1 MMELPPDAWLAI
13 VFAVLMAVAML
24 MYAILDGFDLG
35 VGILLRT
42 VRAEEERDHMVASI
56 GPFWDANETWLV
68 LGVGL
73 LLVAFPKAHGMV
85 LTALYLPVALMLA
98 GLILRGVAFEFRAK
112 APAAQK
118 PRWDVAFQG
127 GSILAA
133 FSQGWM
139 LGGYVLGFSDEIGH
153 KVFALLVG
161 VFTVAGYTLIGACW
175 LVWRTEGGLQRHA
188 ATWARRMLFV
198 AGVGVAAI
206 SLATPWASPRIFA
219 RWFTFPDTLWLAPIP
234 VATGLLFLV
243 LLTSLARIPRED
255 AARDWVPFASVAG
268 IVVLCFLGMGYS
280 FWPDIVP
287 GRMTIFEA
295 ASAPDALRIILY
307 GAVAVLPMILG
318 YTVFIWH
325 AFRGKARMLHYGGE

>member
-1 MMELPPDAWLAI
+1 MTELSPDAWLAV

-24 MYAILDGFDLG
+24 MYSILDGFDLG

-42 VRAEEERDHMVASI
+42 VRAEEQRDHMVASI

-118 PRWDVAFQG
+118 PRWDVAFQL

-139 LGGYVLGFSDEIGH
+139 LGGYVLGFSDEVGH
-153 KVFALLVG
+153 RIFALLVG

-175 LVWRTEGGLQRHA
+175 LVWRTEGELQLHA
-188 ATWARRMLFV
+188 ARWARRMLVV
-198 AGVGVAAI
+198 AGIGVAAI
-206 SLATPWASPRIFA
+206 SLATPWASARIFG

-243 LLTSLARIPRED
+243 LLGALSRVPQADTS
-255 AARDWVPFASVAG
+255 RDWVPFASVAG

-295 ASAPDALRIILY
+295 ASAPASLRIILY
-307 GAVAVLPMILG
+307 GALLVLPMIG
-318 YTVFIWH
+318 IYTVFIWR
-325 AFRGKARMLHYGGE
+325 AFGGKARLLHYGGE